1 MTKADIVRIKVTLKE
16 IRPPIWRRIEL
27 PLELTFGDL
36 SNILQ
41 AAFGWTNSHLHE
53 FEIGRRHQLGQRRIG
68 LPEME
73 EEFFAPPD
81 DAALAELFPGVALEQ
96 ARLLVDPPLE
106 DEQLVTLG
114 QALDSQTKRL
124 TYTYDFGDNWR
135 HDVAIEAVL
144 PAEPQTAYPRVV
156 AGRRA
161 APPEDCG
168 GVSGYEELCEVL
180 SDPTCEEY
188 VELRQWCP
196 DFAPEAFDLAAAD
209 QAVRR
214 PPEHWV

>member
-114 QALDSQTKRL
+114 QALDST
-124 TYTYDFGDNWR
+124 
-135 HDVAIEAVL
+135 
-144 PAEPQTAYPRVV
+144 
-156 AGRRA
+156 
-161 APPEDCG
+161 
-168 GVSGYEELCEVL
+168 
-180 SDPTCEEY
+180 
-188 VELRQWCP
+188 
-196 DFAPEAFDLAAAD
+196 D
-209 QAVRR
+209 QA
-214 PPEHWV
+214 PHLHL